1 MTVVVASPYRHVRG
15 MVDANEKAAP
25 RSARCDV
32 LIVEDDEMQAQ
43 EIAEYLERGGLV
55 VQSAVNGSDAT
66 RMARDCP
73 PHLALL
79 DYNLPDTV
87 GTDLA
92 VEIRAIVPD
101 LAIIVMSGRIEGL
114 SDEMIR
120 SHGIETFLRK
130 PVRLSTLRQTIMTL
144 VKAHR
149 DGAVAH

>member
-1 MTVVVASPYRHVRG
+1 MTVVVPSPYRHVRG
-15 MVDANEKAAP
+15 MVDANEQAAP
-25 RSARCDV
+25 KGTRCDV

-55 VQSAVNGSDAT
+55 VHAAVTGADAT

-101 LAIIVMSGRIEGL
+101 LSIIVMSGRIEGL
-114 SDEMIR
+114 SDEMIA
-120 SHGIETFLRK
+120 SHGIKTFLRK
-130 PVRLSTLRQTIMTL
+130 PVRLSALRQMIVTL

-149 DGAVAH
+149 EGAAAH

>member
-1 MTVVVASPYRHVRG
+1 MFPRHIGHVEG
-15 MVDANEKAAP
+15 MVDANEQAAQKG
-25 RSARCDV
+25 ARCDV

-43 EIAEYLERGGLV
+43 EISEYLERGGLV
-55 VQSAVNGSDAT
+55 VHSAVCGSDAT

-101 LAIIVMSGRIEGL
+101 LSIIVMSGRIEGL
-114 SDEMIR
+114 SDDMIQ
-120 SHGIETFLRK
+120 SHGIKTFLRK
-130 PVRLSTLRQTIMTL
+130 PVRLSTLRQMIMTL

-149 DGAVAH
+149 DGAATH